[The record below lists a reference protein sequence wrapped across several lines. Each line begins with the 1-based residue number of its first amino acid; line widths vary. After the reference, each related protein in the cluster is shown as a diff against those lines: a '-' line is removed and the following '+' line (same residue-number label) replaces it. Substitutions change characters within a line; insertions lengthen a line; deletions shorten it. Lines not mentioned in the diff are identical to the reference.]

1 MKKSLIFVL
10 LLLIS
15 VVSAETLYAA
25 NSSDEKKAA
34 DELGVEEQNKKA
46 FEAFKA
52 ILDLSESGDR
62 QTVLPQLEAA
72 YSNVISSYPKA
83 YLTQEIYWRL
93 IQIYVNEYSP
103 PAFEKAEGLR
113 SEFYKKYPGSK
124 LGDLIDRALADG
136 YFKNSKWE
144 KLVVFLAPSIK
155 QSIETGKFTRIFD
168 IFMFAEAKFKLGD
181 LVEAE
186 KGYKIVMANFPE
198 SRESKTAKSRL
209 EEIDQKRQKQP

>member
-15 VVSAETLYAA
+15 LFSAGLSNAA
-25 NSSDEKKAA
+25 SSSDEKKAA
-34 DELGVEEQNKKA
+34 DELSVEEQNKKA
-46 FEAFKA
+46 LEAFQT

-72 YSNVISSYPKA
+72 YYHVISSYPKA
-83 YLTQEIYWRL
+83 SLTQEIYWRL
-93 IQIYVNEYSP
+93 IQIYVNEYHP

-113 SEFYKKYPGSK
+113 SEFYKKYPESK
-124 LGDLIDRALADG
+124 LRDLIDRALSDG
-136 YFKNSKWE
+136 YFRNSKWE
-144 KLVVFLAPSIK
+144 KLVAFLSPSIK

-168 IFMFAEAKFKLGD
+168 IFLFTEAKFKLGD

-186 KGYKIVMANFPE
+186 KGYKIIMANFPE
-198 SRESKTAKSRL
+198 SRESNIAKKRL
-209 EEIDQKRQKQP
+209 EEIEQKRQKQP